1 MRVRIQYSVD
11 FDEVPDKV
19 GVFLKNVA
27 DGLLEVSKN
36 LRQEADIIKDGH
48 STLESLEVLESSRR
62 ELEKVDVILADSLS
76 ILQGYIGTRDNPLS
90 RQDPEVPE
98 DVLPEG

>member
-48 STLESLEVLESSRR
+48 S
-62 ELEKVDVILADSLS
+62 
-76 ILQGYIGTRDNPLS
+76 NPLS
-90 RQDPEVPE
+90 RQGPEVPE